1 MADPEPNV
9 AAEVT
14 AAVDAY
20 EAALAANDL
29 DALDRVFWASPD
41 VVRLGVSENLYG
53 AATIAAFRQGR
64 VGGAPP
70 RTRTRT
76 HVVALGPDVAVA
88 HVEFIR
94 TDTGRA
100 GRQSQ
105 TWIRTADGWRVASA
119 HVSLLQS
126 APDQRG

>member
-1 MADPEPNV
+1 MIIPDPDA
-9 AAEVT
+9 AAEVA

-20 EAALAANDL
+20 EVALAANDL
-29 DALDRVFWASPD
+29 DALDAFFWAGPE

-53 AATIAAFRQGR
+53 AAAIAAFRQGR

-70 RTRTRT
+70 RRRTRT
-76 HVVALGPDVAVA
+76 HVVALGRDVAVA
-88 HVEFIR
+88 HVEFVR

-105 TWIRTADGWRVASA
+105 TWIRTSDGWRIASA